1 MRTKTEKCKIGFVI
15 LIQNFA
21 LNNFHD
27 FTISFI
33 FQVSDRSCLNKMNEK
48 NLALVFGPNLARP
61 KEITADA
68 SMMTS
73 VSAINVFT
81 ESLLVHQQ
89 ELFH

>member
-1 MRTKTEKCKIGFVI
+1 MVP
-15 LIQNFA
+15 
-21 LNNFHD
+21 
-27 FTISFI
+27 

-61 KEITADA
+61 KEIVADS
-68 SMMTS
+68 SMMYS